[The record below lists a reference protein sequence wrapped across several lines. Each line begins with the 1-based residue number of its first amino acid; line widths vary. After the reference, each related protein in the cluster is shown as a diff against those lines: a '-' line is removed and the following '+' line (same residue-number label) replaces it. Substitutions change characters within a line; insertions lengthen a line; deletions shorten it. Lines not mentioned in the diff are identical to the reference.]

1 MGKKEITPQNHY
13 HQTRI
18 RAIFWF
24 IFILVFVGL
33 GLIYFFY
40 GGGAALTGFLCLL
53 AMLIPTLM
61 IAIALW
67 GLDFYL
73 KITDSNDGINST
85 PRDK

>member
-1 MGKKEITPQNHY
+1 MGKKRITVLNH
-13 HQTRI
+13 HNQTRI

-24 IFILVFVGL
+24 VVILIFVGL

-40 GGGAALTGFLCLL
+40 GVGAALTGLFCLL
-53 AMLIPTLM
+53 AMLIPTLL
-61 IAIALW
+61 ITISLW

-73 KITDSNDGINST
+73 KITDSNDGRNST